1 MYISNVYFDLI
12 GIYGK
17 ISFGGFMKSITKKL
31 SLAGLGAAC
40 ALTLTLGAGL
50 LATNGGVAKADSGN
64 GAPSAKTFFYNYL
77 LDANDNEYTLA
88 KKFYKALETLNDNGE
103 FLDGVVDYR
112 IDDIVSSDQL
122 KAWVVDGDLE
132 IPRAFGAAR
141 DAFLTDH
148 PELFYINFYKMT
160 ISVARSNG
168 NYVGYI
174 NSGREANLYYDNGF
188 NTTEKVA
195 AAINKFNARINEIVD
210 IVNALEEADTYT
222 ARDAY
227 LAKEVNRYLAEN
239 IDYDYD
245 ALENKDDPN
254 YMAEAYINT
263 SYGGLVEGYAVCGG
277 YSTAYKVIMDKL
289 GIPCITVNGY
299 SNNKDQNGNNFST
312 SVSHMWNYVWLETPA
327 ATQSKARAAASKG
340 EWYSVD
346 VTWDYTAAN
355 KYRFALLNSYT
366 DKEIHV
372 VDGVISTSGY
382 RLRYPSLSAFN
393 YGSTGETDGLQSSI
407 QYTPTD
413 SVDDNGGVLM
423 DCNIT
428 VSYNGKSAKRLL
440 EEDGLYL
447 AYRNAS
453 YRNIDGKMELAWT
466 DWASLEVFRQFATI
480 GVDNVDQMIQDT
492 GTETRYYDNTS
503 VYYTQFA
510 VFDVKPDRASPN
522 SNPNPTLGHD
532 PETESYYFFFFSN
545 DKLEKTSPLDI
556 GDVIIN
562 EAYGTYTPPP
572 YVQDTNHNETITIS
586 DSMRDPVNSQFMAE
600 SNAFILEVTYD
611 EELEI
616 IDPNEKIGIS
626 FVSEHPDAH
635 KYAKFFPVNANGDL
649 VELIKKPRNS
659 SDPTEVTNTLRF
671 KFAPSLLYAHN
682 EEFYN
687 FYFINVGSS
696 KMLPVFGNGT
706 DNEPTGEKPSHK
718 LPNPANFS
726 FGRVVI
732 ACPAFYNYDGR
743 LYIDCC
749 AQPTLISNSDLSA
762 MNFKDEDGNS
772 TFTENQRS
780 QMMLVAEKASTD
792 TVNEILNGIGEIE
805 GSQVT
810 KEDIHTSET
819 YDIYL
824 QMCGKYPT
832 ISDGSYVKIAL
843 GFPENYGPDDEGVTF
858 KLFHRKHV
866 KGDEYI
872 IEEIPCVVTK
882 FGIVATVTS
891 FSPYMVAV
899 VDADKA
905 AEKNIYASIEGKGGK
920 LSLKD
925 GKIKSL
931 SEGES
936 CTYTIKPDEGY
947 QIYSVTLN
955 GVDVTAN
962 VTGDKLTLD
971 YADLEAN
978 NELVIQ
984 YIADA
989 AKARI
994 QEKLDNKDIEETVE
1008 VKKYVVAVADQP
1020 VYKNVPLPTP
1030 PVASDSDV
1038 QSNNTVTVIVVCVF
1052 FAVAVIAIT
1061 VTVVVAVRK
1070 KKI

>member
-355 KYRFALLNSYT
+355 KYRSALLNSYT

-382 RLRYPSLSAFN
+382 RLR
-393 YGSTGETDGLQSSI
+393 
-407 QYTPTD
+407 
-413 SVDDNGGVLM
+413 
-423 DCNIT
+423 
-428 VSYNGKSAKRLL
+428 
-440 EEDGLYL
+440 
-447 AYRNAS
+447 
-453 YRNIDGKMELAWT
+453 
-466 DWASLEVFRQFATI
+466 
-480 GVDNVDQMIQDT
+480 
-492 GTETRYYDNTS
+492 
-503 VYYTQFA
+503 
-510 VFDVKPDRASPN
+510 
-522 SNPNPTLGHD
+522 
-532 PETESYYFFFFSN
+532 
-545 DKLEKTSPLDI
+545 
-556 GDVIIN
+556 
-562 EAYGTYTPPP
+562 
-572 YVQDTNHNETITIS
+572 
-586 DSMRDPVNSQFMAE
+586 
-600 SNAFILEVTYD
+600 
-611 EELEI
+611 
-616 IDPNEKIGIS
+616 
-626 FVSEHPDAH
+626 
-635 KYAKFFPVNANGDL
+635 
-649 VELIKKPRNS
+649 
-659 SDPTEVTNTLRF
+659 
-671 KFAPSLLYAHN
+671 
-682 EEFYN
+682 
-687 FYFINVGSS
+687 
-696 KMLPVFGNGT
+696 
-706 DNEPTGEKPSHK
+706 
-718 LPNPANFS
+718 
-726 FGRVVI
+726 
-732 ACPAFYNYDGR
+732 
-743 LYIDCC
+743 
-749 AQPTLISNSDLSA
+749 
-762 MNFKDEDGNS
+762 
-772 TFTENQRS
+772 
-780 QMMLVAEKASTD
+780 
-792 TVNEILNGIGEIE
+792 
-805 GSQVT
+805 
-810 KEDIHTSET
+810 
-819 YDIYL
+819 
-824 QMCGKYPT
+824 
-832 ISDGSYVKIAL
+832 
-843 GFPENYGPDDEGVTF
+843 
-858 KLFHRKHV
+858 
-866 KGDEYI
+866 
-872 IEEIPCVVTK
+872 
-882 FGIVATVTS
+882 
-891 FSPYMVAV
+891 
-899 VDADKA
+899 
-905 AEKNIYASIEGKGGK
+905 
-920 LSLKD
+920 
-925 GKIKSL
+925 
-931 SEGES
+931 
-936 CTYTIKPDEGY
+936 
-947 QIYSVTLN
+947 
-955 GVDVTAN
+955 
-962 VTGDKLTLD
+962 
-971 YADLEAN
+971 
-978 NELVIQ
+978 
-984 YIADA
+984 
-989 AKARI
+989 
-994 QEKLDNKDIEETVE
+994 
-1008 VKKYVVAVADQP
+1008 
-1020 VYKNVPLPTP
+1020 
-1030 PVASDSDV
+1030 
-1038 QSNNTVTVIVVCVF
+1038 
-1052 FAVAVIAIT
+1052 
-1061 VTVVVAVRK
+1061 
-1070 KKI
+1070 